1 VARFLVRGRVFLHG
15 RQLVILMVGSIWPE
29 GVGRGLPTG
38 RGRSSAA
45 GIAAGGLWV
54 GNGGWKVVLWVR
66 GYARELLGSLNS
78 LPDQQR
84 RRGRRRKGL
93 TGAEDDAGALRIE
106 LGGGEE
112 RDSRSWCE
120 EEGARGELFI
130 GARRKGGGG
139 AP

>member
-1 VARFLVRGRVFLHG
+1 
-15 RQLVILMVGSIWPE
+15 LVILMVGSIWPE

-54 GNGGWKVVLWVR
+54 GNGGWKAVLRVR
-66 GYARELLGSLNS
+66 GYARELLGSFNS

-93 TGAEDDAGALRIE
+93 TGEEDDAGSLRIG
-106 LGGGEE
+106 LGGGGRGMAEA
-112 RDSRSWCE
+112 
-120 EEGARGELFI
+120 GARKKEL
-130 GARRKGGGG
+130 GASFL
-139 AP
+139 